1 MKWEFQLYTGFGFL
15 IIILLGIQ
23 TYLLRV
29 EEPPFSEIN
38 RIDSFNQLL
47 VNIECNVFLLEG
59 DNENILVEGP
69 SDKIRNIET
78 IYNEGSITIEENSQK
93 ILSRVMNL
101 FSNNQEKINIYITV
115 HDLDDFHIDANN
127 QQPEVKYSAENIIG
141 LTLKNGNTLILE
153 SKKTK
158 ICV

>member
-115 HDLDDFHIDANN
+115 HDLDDFHIGANN